1 MADEIRQTP
10 VPVPHVYG
18 QPALTTD
25 TATPPTTT
33 ASSLAGDTAA
43 MTIEQPP
50 LAPSTE
56 QAASPAPTTTT
67 TTTNNAA
74 APTTT
79 TAPAPATTPSNAP
92 SPSPAAAAATTT
104 TTTAPPART
113 GTPLRATN
121 GQQEANS
128 SSRAAS
134 QHPDPGFTMPAEAP
148 PHGAPVRQYLNSKV
162 TGPLLDGM
170 KMIAKEQPK
179 DPLRALG
186 EYLLQRSKELES
198 TT

>member
-1 MADEIRQTP
+1 MTDEIRQTP

-18 QPALTTD
+18 QPAASPALAGQQATETITTT
-25 TATPPTTT
+25 TATPPTAT
-33 ASSLAGDTAA
+33 GDTPAP
-43 MTIEQPP
+43 TIEQ
-50 LAPSTE
+50 A
-56 QAASPAPTTTT
+56 AASPAPTTTEPAAT
-67 TTTNNAA
+67 TTTTFNNNNNN
-74 APTTT
+74 
-79 TAPAPATTPSNAP
+79 NAP
-92 SPSPAAAAATTT
+92 SPSPAAAASA
-104 TTTAPPART
+104 PART
-113 GTPLRATN
+113 GTPLRTTN
-121 GQQEANS
+121 ANANGNQPQDTS

-134 QHPDPGFTMPAEAP
+134 QHPDPGFTMPSEAP

-198 TT
+198 TS